1 MRVISY
7 NQLVMN
13 EGGTQVQKGMNF
25 GIKKTHSIVLMSTEK
40 NAPYNDELLED
51 GVIEYGS
58 IHAAQKQLGNVQD
71 IQRTFIEFQE
81 HLYKEAIG

>member
-25 GIKKTHSIVLMSTEK
+25 GIKKTHSLARTVVVGRLFTMI
-40 NAPYNDELLED
+40 
-51 GVIEYGS
+51 
-58 IHAAQKQLGNVQD
+58 D
-71 IQRTFIEFQE
+71 ITATSRFGTLRCCVVRYASRECVSSRF
-81 HLYKEAIG
+81 